1 MHEEHPMASQA
12 ADGFLPGSNGQPTAT
27 IRHGTTIL
35 RPAGPWTTP
44 TVHALLRHLE
54 QVGYPGS
61 PRVVGDGYDDRGREV
76 LTWIEGQIA
85 HPHPYPDEAIFQVGQ
100 LLRALHDATAS
111 FRPPPRAVWQPWSL
125 RSRAPDAVI
134 SHCNVGPWHVIV
146 REGRPVGFIDWSL
159 AGPTDRLEEL
169 AASGWWNAQLGFGD
183 DLDQDAPD
191 AAVRRGRQLRL
202 FLDGYGLP
210 TAERPGLVTR
220 MVEFAVRDCAG
231 LAEVKQI
238 TPESNDPTTL
248 WVLAWQ
254 TRAAAW
260 MLRHR
265 PMLERATVE
274 PMTAPARR
282 TQDQPLMRSRGRTW
296 RAEPSCGCLSSPGP
310 SPCWS

>member
-1 MHEEHPMASQA
+1 MASQA
-12 ADGFLPGSNGQPTAT
+12 TYEPLPGSNGQPTAT

-35 RPAGPWTTP
+35 RPAGPWTP

-61 PRVVGDGYDDRGREV
+61 PRVVGDGYDDQGREV
-76 LTWIEGQIA
+76 LTYIQGRIA
-85 HPHPYPDEAIFQVGQ
+85 HPHAYTNEAIFQVGQ

-111 FRPPPRAVWQPWSL
+111 FQPPPQAVWQPWSL

-146 REGRPVGFIDWSL
+146 QAGQPVGFIDWSL

-169 AASGWWNAQLGFGD
+169 AASGWWNAQLHD
-183 DLDQDAPD
+183 DDIAERNGLPD
-191 AAVRRGRQLRL
+191 AATRGAQLRL

-210 TAERPGLVTR
+210 SVQRSGLITR
-220 MVEFAVRDCAG
+220 MIEFAIRDCAG

-248 WVLAWQ
+248 WILAWQ

-265 PMLERATVE
+265 PMLERA
-274 PMTAPARR
+274 M
-282 TQDQPLMRSRGRTW
+282 QG
-296 RAEPSCGCLSSPGP
+296 
-310 SPCWS
+310 